1 MSSRSLQPPAALGLC
16 QTPGCSPGGGPTPG
30 EGCLCCRSCQ
40 PLCPPPHTARGPGL
54 PPPCQP
60 GPSRHFVPI
69 SGPVT
74 AKNGAGGPPEHPSL
88 VASDTGKGA
97 AAAAAP
103 CPCARGHSRGIGA
116 SAVPAAPW
124 PPEHVGVGLSSVPE
138 SSGWEVGVCG
148 ASTVV
153 TVAKEAPL
161 VSPPVSQEGVATVGP
176 CHCSPWGFHAPRAW
190 ICWEGTR
197 IKVSALCPCLLL
209 LSRGPT
215 GQLPPPSVTQALLR
229 HCLLLPTGFWGMG
242 WEMLPW
248 RAHVGRVGV
257 ACGSWGGW
265 QPHGWVGMPRRIPLH
280 GQQSSLGTG
289 APCGILAARC
299 QRP

>member
-1 MSSRSLQPPAALGLC
+1 M
-16 QTPGCSPGGGPTPG
+16 
-30 EGCLCCRSCQ
+30 
-40 PLCPPPHTARGPGL
+40 

-74 AKNGAGGPPEHPSL
+74 AKNGAGGLPEHPSL

-97 AAAAAP
+97 AAAAAAAP
-103 CPCARGHSRGIGA
+103 CPCAMGTAGDWGERRA
-116 SAVPAAPW
+116 RAPW

-138 SSGWEVGVCG
+138 SSGWEVGVRG

-153 TVAKEAPL
+153 AVAREAPL

-176 CHCSPWGFHAPRAW
+176 RHRSPWRCRAPRAW

-209 LSRGPT
+209 LFGGPT
-215 GQLPPPSVTQALLR
+215 GQLPPPGVSQALLWR
-229 HCLLLPTGFWGMG
+229 CLLLPTGFWGMG

-248 RAHVGRVGV
+248 RARVGRVGV
-257 ACGSWGGW
+257 TCGSWGG
-265 QPHGWVGMPRRIPLH
+265 
-280 GQQSSLGTG
+280 
-289 APCGILAARC
+289 LAAPRMGRDAQEGPWGLGLPVASSQLGASAAAC
-299 QRP
+299 LAVP